1 MARSAKQPK
10 AVKRRSNAFQDGAMA
25 VGGMISRN
33 PVLVGGSTAFLVTL
47 FYVSANAL
55 WYQPFPHAGAFFAT
69 RNFQGFPHTASD
81 EPETTI
87 NIVRPNA
94 APAPMKGDPVV
105 EQVQGILKD
114 LDFYSG
120 TVDGISGPNTRKAIQ
135 AYQQKVGLNASGE
148 IDALLLDQLGATPKT
163 ASVPKPQPRPDT
175 QAAVPVSLQTK
186 SGQTNSGQA
195 NAGQTDAAPI
205 QGPDPRIVKI
215 QAGLKAFGNDDMQL
229 DGVVGARTKAAIKEF
244 QSLFGLPQTGE
255 PDEIVYVKMREI
267 GLTN

>member
-10 AVKRRSNAFQDGAMA
+10 AVKRRSNAFQDGAIA

-69 RNFQGFPHTASD
+69 RNFQTHTASD

-114 LDFYSG
+114 LDFY
-120 TVDGISGPNTRKAIQ
+120 
-135 AYQQKVGLNASGE
+135 
-148 IDALLLDQLGATPKT
+148 
-163 ASVPKPQPRPDT
+163 
-175 QAAVPVSLQTK
+175 
-186 SGQTNSGQA
+186 
-195 NAGQTDAAPI
+195 
-205 QGPDPRIVKI
+205 
-215 QAGLKAFGNDDMQL
+215 
-229 DGVVGARTKAAIKEF
+229 
-244 QSLFGLPQTGE
+244 
-255 PDEIVYVKMREI
+255 
-267 GLTN
+267 

>member
-1 MARSAKQPK
+1 MARSAKQLK
-10 AVKRRSNAFQDGAMA
+10 AVKHRSNAFEDGALA
-25 VGGMISRN
+25 VGSIISRN

-69 RNFQGFPHTASD
+69 RSMESFSRAGSD

-87 NIVRPNA
+87 NIVRPG
-94 APAPMKGDPVV
+94 PVKSDPVV

-120 TVDGISGPNTRKAIQ
+120 TVDGLSGPNTRKAIQ
-135 AYQQKVGLNASGE
+135 AYQQKVGLPETGE
-148 IDALLLDQLGATPKT
+148 IDAVLLDQLGAKQTT
-163 ASVPKPQPRPDT
+163 AGIPHPVPRPVDM
-175 QAAVPVSLQTK
+175 AAAPAAAPATAPVAIPVSAPA
-186 SGQTNSGQA
+186 SAQA
-195 NAGQTDAAPI
+195 PDA
-205 QGPDPRIVKI
+205 RIVKI

-255 PDEIVYVKMREI
+255 PDEVVYVKMREI